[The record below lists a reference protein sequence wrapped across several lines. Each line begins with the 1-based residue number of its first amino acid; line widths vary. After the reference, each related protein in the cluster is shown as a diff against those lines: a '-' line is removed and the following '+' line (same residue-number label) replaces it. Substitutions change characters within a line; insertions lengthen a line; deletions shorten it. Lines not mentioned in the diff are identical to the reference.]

1 MMSDSQTPPPPPTQP
16 PLPPPQSPPEP
27 IPAPGSAREMMTRG
41 IGLSEEQRLVLA
53 VFAGAGLV
61 LCIAEFFIADDWL
74 PGLFGMFLIV
84 YAAIVVAGSLP
95 AHWISARLDDV
106 LDRWVRDR
114 TGSGFYGMVALGH
127 FAHAELHDVIG
138 GLSSGWGL
146 IQGSVVQYLIGFSL
160 ESLAN
165 MISAFLW
172 PFRMFSAEG
181 AIPTLVFGL
190 ACWAVFQVG
199 RNFLPVPDLSKPEKP
214 EDPMAPKTK
223 RKRRWF

>member
-1 MMSDSQTPPPPPTQP
+1 MSDTPLPPPPPQQP
-16 PLPPPQSPPEP
+16 SPLPADASPELVA
-27 IPAPGSAREMMTRG
+27 APGSAREMMQRG
-41 IGLSEEQRLVLA
+41 IALSEEQRLVLA
-53 VFAGAGLV
+53 VFAVAGVV
-61 LCIAEFFIADDWL
+61 LCIAELFIEDDWL

-95 AHWISARLDDV
+95 VHWISGRLDDV
-106 LDRWVRDR
+106 LDRWVRDK

-127 FAHAELHDVIG
+127 FAHAELHDVLD
-138 GLSSGWGL
+138 GLFSGWDL
-146 IQGSVVQYLIGFSL
+146 IQGSIVHHLIGFSM
-160 ESLAN
+160 ESIGN

-199 RNFLPVPDLSKPEKP
+199 RNFLPVPDLTKPDKP
-214 EDPMAPKTK
+214 VDPTAPKKK
-223 RKRRWF
+223 RKRRWY

>member
-1 MMSDSQTPPPPPTQP
+1 MMSDTSLPPPPPQQP
-16 PLPPPQSPPEP
+16 PVPPPDLVVA
-27 IPAPGSAREMMTRG
+27 APGSARAQMTRG
-41 IGLSEEQRLVLA
+41 IALSEEQRLVLA
-53 VFAGAGLV
+53 VFTIAGVV
-61 LCIAEFFIADDWL
+61 LCIAELFIADDWL

-95 AHWISARLDDV
+95 AHWISSRLDNV

-127 FAHAELHDVIG
+127 FAHAELHDVIDLDD
-138 GLSSGWGL
+138 GLFAGWDFVT
-146 IQGSVVQYLIGFSL
+146 GSIVQHLIGFSM
-160 ESLAN
+160 ESITN

-181 AIPTLVFGL
+181 AVPTLVFGL

-199 RNFLPVPDLSKPEKP
+199 RNFLPVPDLTKP
-214 EDPMAPKTK
+214 EDPTAPKKK
-223 RKRRWF
+223 RKRRWY